1 MYRKT
6 HEMQQKLF
14 FWEFIYLKFV
24 LEKRKD

>member
-14 FWEFIYLKFV
+14 FGEFIYLRFV